1 MGKNDFKKDFSDEE
15 YYLESFLQLPKKAQL
30 MIFDQI
36 DRKVDLFSITEWIH
50 FERKYEKSPIEK
62 IFSIAMDCLRLMMID
77 EEYKFPINFEIS
89 PQEEITA
96 NGKRYV
102 VDFLI
107 TSCDRKYDL
116 SSPII
121 VECDGHDY
129 HSTKEQIAYGNERDM
144 NLKQA
149 GYEIIHFSGSQLF
162 ADPYGCAFDTFKY
175 IKKRMVE
182 RKNGEN

>member
-36 DRKVDLFSITEWIH
+36 DRNGNLFSITEWIP

-102 VDFLI
+102 VDF
-107 TSCDRKYDL
+107 
-116 SSPII
+116 
-121 VECDGHDY
+121 
-129 HSTKEQIAYGNERDM
+129 
-144 NLKQA
+144 
-149 GYEIIHFSGSQLF
+149 
-162 ADPYGCAFDTFKY
+162 
-175 IKKRMVE
+175 
-182 RKNGEN
+182 